1 MSEFFASQPRNSYYY
16 SNTSKSTLHPLSTK
30 PADTDKNKMKGD
42 LPLLAPPPA
51 FTRRKIRILEQLAR
65 PDDEYTDA
73 SPKGSVDAGIRE
85 LIGEVN
91 GLDGFVTTS
100 SCAGRVSVFLEG
112 SRKAVAGGGE
122 DRGDGD
128 GKPEARKLAG
138 VGGKGGGGVWL
149 FVSHEPVPLGLE
161 LGLGRGRGEGDDV
174 EEMLGLRRC
183 PEEGGEAGDIL
194 VDDDSVR
201 DVAAARLVHFKFEP
215 MILHVLTAS
224 PEHAQLLLRC
234 GLQAGF
240 RESGAVSLTPGAGEQ
255 HATPIVAIRSMGLTF
270 ESLIGYQSG
279 AGNDEKLHRT
289 VSPAYL
295 RTLLRI
301 ANDRFAENTKRIERF
316 RAALTKATKPAGGDG
331 SGWEDA
337 QVRRERKRAEGLR
350 RREEVRKREQ
360 GGDGVAVED
369 SGLDGSLNTD
379 FT

>member
-1 MSEFFASQPRNSYYY
+1 M
-16 SNTSKSTLHPLSTK
+16 
-30 PADTDKNKMKGD
+30 KMKGD
-42 LPLLAPPPA
+42 LLLPTPPPT
-51 FTRRKIRILEQLAR
+51 FTKRKTRILEQLAR

-112 SRKAVAGGGE
+112 SKKAVVTAGEEYGE
-122 DRGDGD
+122 EGDGVD
-128 GKPEARKLAG
+128 DDDDDDSGKTEVRKLAG
-138 VGGKGGGGVWL
+138 VGGKGGGGAWL
-149 FVSHEPVPLGLE
+149 FVSHDPVPL
-161 LGLGRGRGEGDDV
+161 RQGEGNDDDV
-174 EEMLGLRRC
+174 EEMLGLRRS
-183 PEEGGEAGDIL
+183 PEEGDEAGEIR
-194 VDDDSVR
+194 VDDSVR

-240 RESGAVSLTPGAGEQ
+240 RESGAVSLTPAAGEQ

-270 ESLIGYQSG
+270 ESLIGYHQSG
-279 AGNDEKLHRT
+279 GNNGGGLHCA
-289 VSPAYL
+289 VPPAYL

-301 ANDRFAENTKRIERF
+301 ANERFVENTKRIDRF
-316 RAALTKATKPAGGDG
+316 RAALAEATTKPVSGSG

-337 QVRRERKRAEGLR
+337 QVRRERKKAEGLK
-350 RREEVRKREQ
+350 RREELRREKQ
-360 GGDGVAVED
+360 KQNSDTAAVED
-369 SGLDGSLNTD
+369 STLEASLNTE

>member
-1 MSEFFASQPRNSYYY
+1 M
-16 SNTSKSTLHPLSTK
+16 
-30 PADTDKNKMKGD
+30 KMKGD
-42 LPLLAPPPA
+42 LPLPMPPPT

-112 SRKAVAGGGE
+112 SKKAVVVGEEDGGE
-122 DRGDGD
+122 GDGVED
-128 GKPEARKLAG
+128 DDDDDDDDAGKTEVRKLAG
-138 VGGKGGGGVWL
+138 VGGKGGGGAWL
-149 FVSHEPVPLGLE
+149 FVSHDPVPLGQ
-161 LGLGRGRGEGDDV
+161 GEGDDV

-183 PEEGGEAGDIL
+183 PEEEEEEEERDEAGEMLADG
-194 VDDDSVR
+194 SVR
-201 DVAAARLVHFKFEP
+201 DVAVARLVHFKFEP

-234 GLQAGF
+234 ALQAGF
-240 RESGAVSLTPGAGEQ
+240 RESGAVSLTPAAGEQ

-279 AGNDEKLHRT
+279 GRSSNDKIRRT

-295 RTLLRI
+295 RTLIRI
-301 ANDRFAENTKRIERF
+301 ANERFVENAKRIGRF
-316 RAALTKATKPAGGDG
+316 REALAEARRSVGE

-337 QVRRERKRAEGLR
+337 RVRRERKRAEGLR
-350 RREEVRKREQ
+350 RREELRRQKHGGGGG
-360 GGDGVAVED
+360 GGDAAAVED
-369 SGLDGSLNTD
+369 STLDVSLNTD